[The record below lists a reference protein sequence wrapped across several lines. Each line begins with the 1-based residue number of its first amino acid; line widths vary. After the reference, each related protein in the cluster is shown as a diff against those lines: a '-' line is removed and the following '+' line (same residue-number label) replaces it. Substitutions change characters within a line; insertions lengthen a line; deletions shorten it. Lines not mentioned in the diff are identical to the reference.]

1 MFNQSLYKF
10 IKYLEGERKKGNFD
24 SLDIATVD
32 DIIKK
37 ARWFNR
43 KLERQDESNIC
54 EAIKR
59 AFEPTAIDISH
70 KNYNYNHGD
79 YNRPRKKKK

>member
-10 IKYLEGERKKGNFD
+10 IKYLEKEKEKGKFD
-24 SLDIATVD
+24 ALDIKTVD
-32 DIIKK
+32 DILKK

-43 KLERQDESNIC
+43 KLEHQDESDIA

-79 YNRPRKKKK
+79 YDKRKKKK